1 MRPWVFALIVLLAA
15 CHRRTV
21 YLHLDADQAPH
32 DTVWRTALLQTDRE
46 LLGGRRFDATA
57 LACGAGEEL
66 RVVKL
71 CEGRAKVCAVQA
83 LGPDGAR
90 RPTEGTVAGLR
101 VLYACGPARAPMP
114 EPSADGGD
122 ASPPDAP

>member
-1 MRPWVFALIVLLAA
+1 MRPWVLTLLVLLTA

-21 YLHLDADQAPH
+21 YLHVDADQAPH
-32 DTVWRTALLQTDRE
+32 DTVWRSAVVQTERE

-71 CEGRAKVCAVQA
+71 CEGRAKVCAQQA

-90 RPTEGTVAGLR
+90 RPKQGTVAGLR
-101 VLYACGPARAPMP
+101 VLYACGPARAPTTDP
-114 EPSADGGD
+114 G
-122 ASPPDAP
+122 